1 LLTGAAAGN
10 RTGGN
15 VSGMDDMDGDGISE
29 ILVGSELTNGERGA
43 VQLIFGNTF
52 Q

>member
-1 LLTGAAAGN
+1 M
-10 RTGGN
+10 N

-29 ILVGSELTNGERGA
+29 ILIGSYKTGGA
-43 VQLIFGNTF
+43 EQGSVQLIFGNTF